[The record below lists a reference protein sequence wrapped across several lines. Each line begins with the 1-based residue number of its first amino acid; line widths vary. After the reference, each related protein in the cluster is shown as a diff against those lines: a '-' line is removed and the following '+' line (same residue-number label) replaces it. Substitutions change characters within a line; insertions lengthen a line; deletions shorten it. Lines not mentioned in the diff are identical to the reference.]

1 MYAGRMI
8 IHGLSQATNCSIGVN
23 MRLTSWSSLLAC
35 ITIVGCSALPDVRSQ
50 GEQTSGY
57 TYIPLDPFSITTSPG
72 DSCTANSDNGDLTD
86 KSEKYRPLL
95 ESFPDNAVRVSIQT
109 VDTKGNVT
117 YGMAKVGAS
126 TANHTVTVDYINA
139 DSTNLPLWI
148 KKEMEV
154 YGTGGVSI
162 REVVS
167 LNYKNDGK
175 YKYGSEIFTVSREQ
189 PANFADYTE
198 YHIPIYVGVGLRVTA
213 NIDQVTGNANISG
226 LGVIGAE
233 AEANRIRG
241 TLVVQSLGINGKS
254 VAAALPIQ
262 SELNRTTAQNAVVAV
277 GAIKALLYEKETII
291 SPRVVGLY
299 LPFPGGKPLVNAI
312 LSELS
317 RKRIPWYRPCGKA
330 SAT

>member
-1 MYAGRMI
+1 MEK
-8 IHGLSQATNCSIGVN
+8 QAFINPYRQIGVN
-23 MRLTSWSSLLAC
+23 MRLTTYASLILCAALA
-35 ITIVGCSALPDVRSQ
+35 GCSALPDTQTQ
-50 GEQTSGY
+50 GEQTSGF
-57 TYIPLDPFSITTSPG
+57 TYIPLDPFSISTVPG
-72 DSCTANSDNGDLTD
+72 DSCIADKNNTELSD

-109 VDTKGNVT
+109 VDSKGNVT

-154 YGTGGVSI
+154 YLGAGA

-167 LNYKNDGK
+167 LNYRNGGK
-175 YKYGSEIFTVSREQ
+175 YKYGSEIFTVSREK
-189 PANFADYTE
+189 PEDYKDYTE

-277 GAIKALLYEKETII
+277 GAIKALLYEQETVK

-312 LSELS
+312 VSELS
-317 RKRIPWYRPCGKA
+317 RQRIPWYRPCGK
-330 SAT
+330 SNAT